1 MNNLGAFVKGSAV
14 AFLGWVLLTLADI
27 FDEKILRKE
36 AVVSIYLIVL
46 IPIILY
52 VLFIVYTAKKRPAGS
67 DVVMWLTGYGLAG
80 ALVGGIIVWLLYRG
94 MYFASVECLGCWLI
108 CFNGTE
114 YYVFG
119 IMSMGGFLVLSIV
132 YYLIYFLVTRNKN

>member
-52 VLFIVYTAKKRPAGS
+52 VLFIVYTAKKKPAGS

-80 ALVGGIIVWLLYRG
+80 ALVGGIIVWLLYR
-94 MYFASVECLGCWLI
+94 
-108 CFNGTE
+108 
-114 YYVFG
+114 
-119 IMSMGGFLVLSIV
+119 
-132 YYLIYFLVTRNKN
+132 